1 MAYKFQFGPSVMSGA
16 LEQEGSVTISDS
28 GVLKMGAVTVIDASR
43 NITAV
48 SLSQSGPADIVGQAR
63 LKSILNVSGAATF
76 GGGITSTAGNRV
88 FGATSFNDADI
99 TNVGSIALDS
109 ITADD
114 GSSFAFGSNWT
125 AASRTCADLGTVT
138 TVDINGGSVDGA
150 TIGAAAQS
158 SGRFTT
164 LSASGDLNVADH
176 AIVNG
181 NATVY
186 GDISAAGVSSTVKSV
201 QFSGSGGLSY
211 FYESQFKQ
219 GLSVSGA
226 LVAAGAIS
234 LDGATDTAA
243 DLAADSLYF
252 RDADGTMHRES
263 FADYAAAIAGDGLAA
278 ASGVLSVSLTEL
290 TEAAVNV
297 AADSLIFI
305 DADGNVTRRDTFADY
320 AAALV
325 NSEPGLASSGG
336 KLQFDPNSLSAASV
350 ASGDSIILVDAD
362 DSNIP
367 KKETV
372 DDLATL
378 FAGVGL
384 SAASAVLALDLNELS
399 AATVNVGADSIA
411 IIDADDSNG
420 SKKESIADLVAAM
433 AGGGLS
439 ASNGVLSTQA
449 GSVAVVGDANAT
461 LAEGMNAGS
470 TTFTADRTWT
480 LPAAPSDG
488 DVVYVKAPANLD
500 GNELIILRGSA
511 SHTIDGQA
519 QIEIESNGGAV
530 SLMYVGGNA
539 WVIF

>member
-1 MAYKFQFGPSVMSGA
+1 MAYKFQFGPSIMSGT

-28 GVLKMGAVTVIDASR
+28 GVLKMGAATVIDASR

-48 SLSQSGPADIVGQAR
+48 SLSQSGPADIVGQVR
-63 LKSILNVSGAATF
+63 LKDILNVSGAITA
-76 GGGITSTAGNRV
+76 GGGLTSTAGNRL

-114 GSSFAFGSNWT
+114 GSSFSFGSNWT

-164 LSASGDLNVADH
+164 LSASGDLD
-176 AIVNG
+176 IVG
-181 NATVY
+181 ASTLH
-186 GDISAAGVSSTVKSV
+186 GDITLKAALSA
-201 QFSGSGGLSY
+201 SGDFDLVGAAR
-211 FYESQFKQ
+211 FK
-219 GLSVSGA
+219 GAVNVSGA
-226 LVAAGAIS
+226 LVAAGDIS
-234 LDGATDTAA
+234 LNGASDTAA
-243 DLAADSLYF
+243 DVSADSLYF

-278 ASGVLSVSLTEL
+278 SSGVLSVSLSEL
-290 TEAAVNV
+290 TEATVNV

-305 DADGNVTRRDTFADY
+305 DGDGNVTRRDTFVDY

-325 NSEPGLASSGG
+325 DSEPGFASSGG
-336 KLQFDPNSLSAASV
+336 KLQFDPNSLSAAAV
-350 ASGDSIILVDAD
+350 ASGDSLILVDAD
-362 DSNIP
+362 DSNTP

-372 DDLATL
+372 DDLAAL
-378 FAGVGL
+378 FAGNGL
-384 SAASAVLALDLNELS
+384 SAASAVLALDLNELT
-399 AATVNVGADSIA
+399 AAAVDVSADSIA
-411 IIDADDSNG
+411 IIDNDDSDS

-449 GSVAVVGDANAT
+449 GAVAVVGDANAT
-461 LAEGMNAGS
+461 LAEGMNAGN

-480 LPAAPSDG
+480 LPASPSSG

>member
-1 MAYKFQFGPSVMSGA
+1 MAYKFQFGPSVMSGT

-28 GVLKMGAVTVIDASR
+28 GVLKMGAATVIDASR

-48 SLSQSGPADIVGQAR
+48 SLSQSGPADIVGQVR
-63 LKSILNVSGAATF
+63 LKDILNVSGAILA
-76 GGGITSTAGNRV
+76 GGGLTSTAGNRL

-164 LSASGDLNVADH
+164 LSASGDLDIAD
-176 AIVNG
+176 
-181 NATVY
+181 NATVN
-186 GDISAAGVSSTVKSV
+186 GTSTLHGLVTANAGVKSTN
-201 QFSGSGGLSY
+201 FSGSGGVSY
-211 FYESQFKQ
+211 FYASQFKSS
-219 GLSVSGA
+219 LNVSGA
-226 LVAAGAIS
+226 LVAAGDIS
-234 LDGATDTAA
+234 LDGASDAAA

-325 NSEPGLASSGG
+325 NSEPGFASSGG

-384 SAASAVLALDLNELS
+384 SAASAVLALDLNELT
-399 AATVNVGADSIA
+399 AAAVDVSADSIA
-411 IIDADDSNG
+411 IIDNDDSDS

-461 LAEGMNAGS
+461 LAEGMNAGN

-480 LPAAPSDG
+480 LPAVPSSG